1 MTVKKTKTL
10 GIEDFDEISI
20 KMPDGIILESNITER
35 LMVNKDLPSDIMSKM
50 ANCAAEYARWAIVR
64 SDLFSY
70 KELLENKKE
79 VFEMQIMA
87 KERKSLGEKA
97 AQTLVRE
104 KAVLNNLE
112 EYHLI
117 KAKVLEAAA
126 ALEKVKL
133 LMKAIEIQSETTR
146 SVASSLRKEQEL
158 FEVGQG
164 TLKKAKTGGKQDGK
178 SK

>member
-1 MTVKKTKTL
+1 
-10 GIEDFDEISI
+10 
-20 KMPDGIILESNITER
+20 
-35 LMVNKDLPSDIMSKM
+35 
-50 ANCAAEYARWAIVR
+50 
-64 SDLFSY
+64 
-70 KELLENKKE
+70 
-79 VFEMQIMA
+79 
-87 KERKSLGEKA
+87 
-97 AQTLVRE
+97 
-104 KAVLNNLE
+104 LE